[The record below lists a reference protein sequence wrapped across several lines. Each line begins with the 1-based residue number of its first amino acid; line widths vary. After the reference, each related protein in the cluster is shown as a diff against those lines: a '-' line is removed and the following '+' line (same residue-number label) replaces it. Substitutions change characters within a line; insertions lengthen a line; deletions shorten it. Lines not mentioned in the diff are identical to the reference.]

1 MQRVTIT
8 LDEELLAAID
18 QRVGTHGYQGR
29 SEAVRDLL
37 RAGLLE
43 PQPGDRDAGCIATLS
58 YVYDHHTRELSKRLN
73 GTFHSHH
80 GLTLST
86 LHVHLD
92 HGNCLEVSVLQGPT
106 GQVADLARQVIAERG
121 VRHGNVQIIPVDKL
135 QHGHDAPVDGPD
147 KG

>member
-8 LDEELLAAID
+8 LDDELLAAID
-18 QRVGTHGYQGR
+18 QRVATRGYQGR

-43 PQPGDRDAGCIATLS
+43 PGAGNPEADCVATLS

-73 GTFHSHH
+73 TTFHAHH
-80 GLTLST
+80 DLTMST

-92 HGNCLEVSVLQGPT
+92 HGNCLEVSVLKGPT
-106 GQVADLARQVIAERG
+106 GQVAELAQHVMAERG
-121 VRHGNVQIIPVDKL
+121 VRHGNVQIIPVASIE
-135 QHGHDAPVDGPD
+135 HVHE
-147 KG
+147 